1 MFGNEKDFEEI
12 VNRLNIDTKPNS
24 SHRDKLREEMLSVYN
39 DTKQQS
45 QKHTAP
51 LGVFRRI
58 IMRNSIT
65 KLAAAAI
72 IIIGLLILFIYS
84 SSNQNSQNSEDTY
97 IVRQDNNDNEIGT
110 PDTRGEYDDLML
122 AKQLF
127 ENKEI
132 AGLSELLNSD
142 FEAVKM
148 QVAEYLSQ
156 IGDDT
161 VLPEL
166 QILADQWIGS
176 AQDNIYENAI
186 SAIEERLNESES
198 EPDAKPQAQETIA
211 HEEPNEPE
219 EIQEKAQTGVTGIVI
234 DKNTAKPIQGASLGF
249 QKDELVLT
257 DENGEFN
264 LVVPIPWSEIPV
276 DYSPEVPVYVTAA
289 NYTSQRIVVHVE
301 KNKMKEVTIELS
313 PGSKLIG
320 KVIDPNNQP
329 IQGAEVC
336 VLEYTTSIPVITDAE
351 GKFEIDGVNPAFP
364 SPRINVHHSLYPS
377 VSIEFQPAPVGQS
390 VYKEIVLKSGVIV
403 FGQVTNSNGEPVKG
417 VTVGN
422 TDSPL
427 MWNVKKYETK
437 EDGTYV
443 LDNIDTDELTLWA
456 VHNNY
461 APFVSRTTI
470 DLNQP
475 QKQID
480 IKLSEPS
487 QLKGSVLDGTGNPVT
502 GVFVVMSEYEGV
514 RNIDKNR
521 YPCKPDGS
529 FVIPNAPKEGDLTLD
544 VFGQGITSK
553 MHEVDFTLDEQL
565 ITINKSGRIYGQVI
579 DAATG
584 KMIPK
589 FHVRMT
595 ASRTGDK
602 AYGYSVTWSE
612 EGHTFNS
619 PDGFFDTGRQD
630 LPLDKQYRITVSAEG
645 YDPITNDLVPVQPV
659 SDNPERTQFQLQP
672 AKLRVGRVVNI
683 EGKPIEGA
691 TIIFYPNEN
700 VSYDEVLPRTITDKE
715 GIYSILGLGSEY
727 QIMEVNAPGYT
738 PNVLLLKDI
747 SLPDSQF
754 TDITLD
760 HGVSLSGFVF
770 DDKGTGT
777 ADVAISV
784 YIDPVK
790 TNNLRTRLANVRYG
804 ATTDKNGFYQ
814 VQGVPSGKLLVI
826 ASNTQYYQRKKIEIK
841 PTQTMQLNFGDEDG
855 FIISGIT
862 TANKQQLDNTR
873 VFLLSSEGEFLRRV
887 IADSHGKFKFFYVG
901 EDSYILK
908 AAWSSNISS
917 EPEKWPEGTNF
928 EIERKLKIEENIE
941 LNIDM
946 QAETV
951 TDTQTGQVIKDD

>member
-1 MFGNEKDFEEI
+1 MFKDEKEFEEI
-12 VNRLNIDTKPNS
+12 VNRLNINTNPNS
-24 SHRDKLREEMLSVYN
+24 VHREKL
-39 DTKQQS
+39 KQQVLSAFNETS
-45 QKHTAP
+45 QKQTTP
-51 LGVFRRI
+51 FGVFWRK
-58 IMRNSIT
+58 IMKSPIT
-65 KLAAAAI
+65 KLAAAAV

-84 SSNQNSQNSEDTY
+84 SGNQNSQNSEDTY
-97 IVRQDNNDNEIGT
+97 IVRQDSNDNEIET
-110 PDTRGEYDDLML
+110 PETRGEYDDLML

-148 QVAEYLSQ
+148 QVAEYLGR

-198 EPDAKPQAQETIA
+198 ESESESEEPQTQLTIA

-219 EIQEKAQTGVTGIVI
+219 EMAQTGVTGIVI

-264 LVVPIPWSEIPV
+264 LVVPIPWPEVPV

-289 NYTSQRIVVHVE
+289 NYASQRVVVHVE
-301 KNKMKEVTIELS
+301 KDKMKEVTIELS

-351 GKFEIDGVNPAFP
+351 GKFEIDGVNPAYP

-390 VYKEIVLKSGVIV
+390 VYKEIVLKPGVIV
-403 FGQVTNSNGEPVKG
+403 FGQATDSNGEPVQG

-456 VHNNY
+456 VHDNY

-470 DLNQP
+470 DMNQP

-480 IKLSEPS
+480 IKLSDPS
-487 QLKGSVLDGTGNPVT
+487 QLKGTVLDDTGNPVT
-502 GVFVVMSEYEGV
+502 RIFVVMSEYEGV
-514 RNIDKNR
+514 RNIDNNR

-529 FVIPNAPKEGDLTLD
+529 FVIPNAPKEGELTLN

-553 MHEVDFTLDEQL
+553 KHEVDFTLDEQL
-565 ITINKSGRIYGQVI
+565 ITVNKSGRIYGQVI

-584 KMIPK
+584 KIIPK

-630 LPLDKQYRITVSAEG
+630 LPLGKQYRIRVGAEG

-659 SDNPERTQFQLQP
+659 SDSPERTQFQLQP
-672 AKLRVGRVVNI
+672 AKMRVGRVINI

-715 GIYSILGLGSEY
+715 GTYSILGLSSEY
-727 QIMEVNAPGYT
+727 QIMEVNAPSYT

-754 TDITLD
+754 TDIILD
-760 HGVSLSGFVF
+760 HGVSLSGYVF
-770 DDKGTGT
+770 DEKGTGI

-784 YIDPVK
+784 YIDPAR
-790 TNNLRTRLANVRYG
+790 TNNVRTRLANVRYG
-804 ATTDKNGFYQ
+804 ATTDKNGSYQ

-826 ASNTQYYQRKKIEIK
+826 ASNTQYYHRKKIEIK

-862 TANKQQLDNTR
+862 TADKQQLDNTR

-917 EPEKWPEGTNF
+917 KPEKWPEGTNF